1 MWPVLIQTLLLEES
15 SIALK
20 TSSVTKYYICALIY
34 MYNNEV
40 SIVTIQLRFKAIIIL
55 INNFVVSVY
64 TVKTPVLKC
73 IMVERYH
80 QSQTHRWSR
89 NLRNNRM
96 DCDENLYIASIKV
109 GF

>member
-1 MWPVLIQTLLLEES
+1 
-15 SIALK
+15 
-20 TSSVTKYYICALIY
+20 
-34 MYNNEV
+34 MYNYEV

-80 QSQTHRWSR
+80 FITFCVGLHKGVS
-89 NLRNNRM
+89 
-96 DCDENLYIASIKV
+96 DFYIISKSKPTDDHEISGITERIAMKLCT
-109 GF
+109 

>member
-1 MWPVLIQTLLLEES
+1 MFAVRPVLIQTLLLEES

-40 SIVTIQLRFKAIIIL
+40 SIVIIQLRFKAIINIL

-64 TVKTPVLKC
+64 TVKTPV
-73 IMVERYH
+73 
-80 QSQTHRWSR
+80 
-89 NLRNNRM
+89 
-96 DCDENLYIASIKV
+96 
-109 GF
+109 